1 MTNNK
6 LKIANNIKW
15 NYRNIKKWLKILTK
29 VKKVVRK
36 TKSNSTKRKQ
46 QKKRILIYIIEK
58 I

>member
-46 QKKRILIYIIEK
+46 QKK
-58 I
+58 